1 MKTLNFSISSRERIL
16 GTIIIFVLLYFLFD
30 YIIYTP
36 KLRLARSIEQE
47 VEFIDQKIKESFK
60 DFTSPLQIKHK
71 IKDLENRQE
80 FFEKKFSQTK
90 NTSTHLME
98 IARICKKNNIE
109 ILSISPAETKKDAFQ
124 KYRDVLIEMNLRCDY
139 KTIILFMQDIKS
151 LPGINIVKFFKIHA
165 SAEDLSP
172 LEFTLVLEAFFPIK
186 NNNKHKVS

>member
-1 MKTLNFSISSRERIL
+1 
-16 GTIIIFVLLYFLFD
+16 
-30 YIIYTP
+30 
-36 KLRLARSIEQE
+36 
-47 VEFIDQKIKESFK
+47 
-60 DFTSPLQIKHK
+60 
-71 IKDLENRQE
+71 
-80 FFEKKFSQTK
+80 
-90 NTSTHLME
+90 ME